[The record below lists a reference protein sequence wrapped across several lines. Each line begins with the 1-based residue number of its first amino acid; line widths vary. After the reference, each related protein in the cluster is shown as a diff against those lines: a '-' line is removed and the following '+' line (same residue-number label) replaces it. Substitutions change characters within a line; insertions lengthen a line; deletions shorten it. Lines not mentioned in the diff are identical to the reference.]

1 MPAPKQN
8 DSVFQLT
15 LTELAFMLIFLMLLV
30 TGWMVLDQGR
40 KAREATE
47 KLKLLE
53 SRVKQAGEDRELDA
67 AALAIR
73 AAIKKEGARPAEL
86 LADLKKCSVLEP
98 ENETLKA
105 RVAELD
111 ARIGVLAPFLDT
123 MKLLSGK
130 DNPQA
135 AADELAT
142 AMSFRR
148 AFEEASGKK
157 LDGAGAVRLG
167 WDCVAAQSR
176 GEEYERER
184 QDLVNQ
190 VTFMRHQLEE
200 KEGKKG
206 FGQPP
211 CWVDN
216 AGKAQRLIA
225 VEVTEHGL
233 VARPG
238 WPAERA
244 ADAKKV
250 PNLDALLA
258 GGKPQSAAAFRA
270 AALPILEWGRKRSPE
285 CRLYASVTVSATTVD
300 TSVTGQNAVFDHFFP
315 YGRVT
320 VQKAGR

>member
-1 MPAPKQN
+1 MARHFQLRIVAAPKAQ
-8 DSVFQLT
+8 DVGQAYAMEPGSWRVLGRAATAGDATVQLT
-15 LTELAFMLIFLMLLV
+15 
-30 TGWMVLDQGR
+30 R
-40 KAREATE
+40 N
-47 KLKLLE
+47 
-53 SRVKQAGEDRELDA
+53 GERALDA
-67 AALAIR
+67 
-73 AAIKKEGARPAEL
+73 
-86 LADLKKCSVLEP
+86 D
-98 ENETLKA
+98 
-105 RVAELD
+105 
-111 ARIGVLAPFLDT
+111 
-123 MKLLSGK
+123 
-130 DNPQA
+130 
-135 AADELAT
+135 
-142 AMSFRR
+142 
-148 AFEEASGKK
+148 
-157 LDGAGAVRLG
+157 
-167 WDCVAAQSR
+167 
-176 GEEYERER
+176 R
-184 QDLVNQ
+184 QNLVNQ

-320 VQKAGR
+320 VRKQGR